1 MLPLFISLFTPLR
14 NEYERRTKMCM
25 SSGQLFTCIFQYVI
39 GYGGRN
45 SLVIDQ
51 FVHVHKDP
59 FHSLCFC
66 LELVHGMQSI
76 EAAQSYASYPP
87 YLHVHALH

>member
-1 MLPLFISLFTPLR
+1 MLPLFVSLLTPLR
-14 NEYERRTKMCM
+14 NEHERRTKMCT
-25 SSGQLFTCIFQYVI
+25 SSGQLFTCIFQYII

-51 FVHVHKDP
+51 FVHVHNVIDP
-59 FHSLCFC
+59 FYSLCFC

-76 EAAQSYASYPP
+76 MR
-87 YLHVHALH
+87 